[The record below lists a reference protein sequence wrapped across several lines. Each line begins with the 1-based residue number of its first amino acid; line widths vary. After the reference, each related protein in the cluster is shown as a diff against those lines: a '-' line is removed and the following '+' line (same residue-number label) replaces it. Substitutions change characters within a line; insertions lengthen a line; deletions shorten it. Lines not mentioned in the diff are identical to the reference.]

1 MTEALVDSYGG
12 FDRFEYASIVLITA
26 TMTAYGM
33 TAGLGAGVV
42 LAAVT
47 FTSQTS
53 KYIFPIRG
61 QMTAATVRSTARRSE
76 AFYDILHVNS
86 KRIHIIQLQ
95 GNIFF
100 GNATRLSSEIAD
112 LLLQSR
118 GEIWCLLLD
127 FTLVLTID
135 SSAVETI
142 ASIPA
147 LCYPFDVKVCC
158 VSRSPSV
165 LNCDSC
171 LLFCFILWCGLLFVI
186 YARYALLEG
195 PIWGF
200 LVRPIYREDS
210 RWPLW
215 IIPLTAASSALA
227 RALQSSPPAAH
238 RLTPPWRRNSSTS
251 KKKCI

>member
-1 MTEALVDSYGG
+1 MCCRLLYFKCHGGGKVSGYLLAGLTSIFFFLGPSVIHFIPRCMAGCLLIHVGIDLMTEAMVDSYGG
-12 FDRFEYASIVLITA
+12 FDHFEYGSILLITV

-53 KYIFPIRG
+53 KYIFPIRS
-61 QMTAATVRSTARRSE
+61 QMTAATVRSTARRS
-76 AFYDILHVNS
+76 ANFYDILHVHS
-86 KRIHIIQLQ
+86 KHIHIIQLQ

-100 GNATRLSSEIAD
+100 GNATRLSSEISD

-118 GEIWCLLLD
+118 GDIWCLLLD

-147 LCYPFDVKVCC
+147 LCLPFDVKV
-158 VSRSPSV
+158 
-165 LNCDSC
+165 
-171 LLFCFILWCGLLFVI
+171 G
-186 YARYALLEG
+186 
-195 PIWGF
+195 
-200 LVRPIYREDS
+200 
-210 RWPLW
+210 
-215 IIPLTAASSALA
+215 
-227 RALQSSPPAAH
+227 
-238 RLTPPWRRNSSTS
+238 
-251 KKKCI
+251 